1 MAAAADDITFDQF
14 LLSLATAA
22 MMHLGVVEHP
32 EAKEKSVDLVQAKQ
46 TIDILGMLRDKTK
59 GNLST
64 AEQHLLDTM
73 LAELRMR
80 YVQASG

>member
-1 MAAAADDITFDQF
+1 MAADDLTFDQF

-32 EAKEKSVDLVQAKQ
+32 ESKKKSVDLAQAKQ

-59 GNLST
+59 GNLT
-64 AEQHLLDTM
+64 DVEQKLLDTM
-73 LAELRMR
+73 LGELRMR
-80 YVQASG
+80 YLQVSG

>member
-1 MAAAADDITFDQF
+1 MPDDITFDQF

-22 MMHLGVVEHP
+22 MMHLGVVENP
-32 EAKEKSVDLVQAKQ
+32 EAKEKKVDLVQAKQ

-64 AEQHLLDTM
+64 GEQHLLDTM

-80 YVQASG
+80 YVEAAR

>member
-1 MAAAADDITFDQF
+1 MADNDITFDQF

-32 EAKEKSVDLVQAKQ
+32 ELKAKKVDLVQAKQ

-59 GNLST
+59 GNLS
-64 AEQHLLDTM
+64 AGEQSLLDGM

-80 YVQASG
+80 YVQAAG

>member
-1 MAAAADDITFDQF
+1 MAADDDITFDQF

-32 EAKEKSVDLVQAKQ
+32 EAGKKNVDLVQAKQ
-46 TIDILGMLRDKTK
+46 TIDILGLLRDKTK
-59 GNLST
+59 GNLSS
-64 AEQHLLDTM
+64 AEQQMLDGM

-80 YVQASG
+80 YLQAKA

>member
-1 MAAAADDITFDQF
+1 MATAENELSFDQF

-22 MMHLGVVEHP
+22 MMHLGVVPSP
-32 EAKEKSVDLVQAKQ
+32 ESNKTSVDLVQAKQ

-59 GNLST
+59 GNLT
-64 AEQHLLDTM
+64 DGEQKLLDTM

-80 YVQASG
+80 YLQAKT